1 MACVL
6 IYAFVFVLGTTCV
19 RYDRGILISIT
30 CMNVCGVDSTCM
42 NVIMYIRH
50 VTILLYNKKMYI
62 SNQC

>member
-1 MACVL
+1 M
-6 IYAFVFVLGTTCV
+6 FVLGTTCV

>member
-1 MACVL
+1 MFVL
-6 IYAFVFVLGTTCV
+6 LGTTCV